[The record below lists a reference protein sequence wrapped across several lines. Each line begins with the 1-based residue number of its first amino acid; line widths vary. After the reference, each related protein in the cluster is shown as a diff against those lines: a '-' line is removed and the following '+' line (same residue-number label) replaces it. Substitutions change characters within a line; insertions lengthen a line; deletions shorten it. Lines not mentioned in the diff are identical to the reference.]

1 MTDQRPN
8 ILIIV
13 LDAARAENFSIY
25 GYDLPTTPNLE
36 RFAERFA
43 VYRNC
48 ISAAIWTLPSTTGLF
63 TGTYPSTHQLE
74 IDGERLS
81 RRFTTLAERL
91 SELGYATAK
100 VTGLV
105 PYVSDFSGLDRGFSR
120 CFEPPPNAMRAAWR
134 RLQRRAARRG
144 GRERREGID
153 AGLDIK
159 AEADT
164 ARRRTLKHRF
174 RYWLT
179 GFSDA
184 GAAACMDH
192 ARELWRRFEDRPRF
206 IYMHL
211 QETHAEYRPPH
222 RFRRRFLPD
231 ALRYRNVAAVNQRP
245 NPHDLG
251 LVKMNGDDYA
261 ILTGLYDGCI
271 AYLDEQIGELLDDL
285 STRPDFDNTFV
296 LITADHGDC
305 LGRHGI
311 LGHQFV
317 CYDELLRIPW
327 VVKWPRSVGITGEQS
342 NLVQNVDLFPTLCA
356 LLGIERPAQCEGID
370 FLSQQRDLA
379 YAELLKPF
387 GVSGIREGHHRMA
400 PQYDRGVLA
409 VRSVTHKCITY
420 SNGSPEE
427 LYDLAADPREEHNLL
442 ETAGRWPDDAEAQ
455 RLCAAMEAW
464 KPRWRRAWEQV
475 QQALAGGDEAEMSP
489 VVEERLRALGYLD

>member
-25 GYDLPTTPNLE
+25 GYDQPTTPNLE
-36 RFAERFA
+36 RFAEQFA
-43 VYRNC
+43 IYRNC
-48 ISAAIWTLPSTTGLF
+48 VSAAIWTLPSTTGLF

-105 PYVSDFSGLDRGFSR
+105 PYVSDFSGLDRGFAH

-134 RLQRRAARRG
+134 RLQRRAAKRS

-164 ARRRTLKHRF
+164 ARRQTLKHRF

-179 GFSDA
+179 GFTDA

-192 ARELWRRFEDRPRF
+192 ARELWQRFEDRPRF
-206 IYMHL
+206 LYMHL

-222 RFRRRFLPD
+222 RFRRCFLPD

-251 LVKMNGDDYA
+251 LVKMTSDDYA

-285 STRPDFDNTFV
+285 STRPDFDNTLV

-327 VVKWPRSVGITGEQS
+327 IIKWPRSIGVRGDQDA
-342 NLVQNVDLFPTLCA
+342 LVQNVDLFTTLCP

-370 FLSQQRDLA
+370 FLSQERDLA

-387 GVSGIREGHHRMA
+387 GVSGVREGLHRLA

-409 VRSVTHKCITY
+409 VRSTTVKCIAY
-420 SNGSPEE
+420 SNDQPDEF
-427 LYDLAADPREEHNLL
+427 YDLAADPREERNMIGPS
-442 ETAGRWPDDAEAQ
+442 GRWPDLAPAQ
-455 RLCAAMEAW
+455 RLRMAMEEW
-464 KPRWRRAWEQV
+464 RPRWRSAFEAV
-475 QQALAGGDEAEMSP
+475 QNRLKDGSDPEISP
-489 VVEERLRALGYLD
+489 IVEERLRALGYLD

>member
-1 MTDQRPN
+1 MNDQRPN

-13 LDAARAENFSIY
+13 LDAARAENFSLY
-25 GYDLPTTPNLE
+25 GYDKPTTPNLE
-36 RFAERFA
+36 RFADQFA
-43 VYRNC
+43 IYRNC
-48 ISAAIWTLPSTTGLF
+48 VSAAIWTLPSTTGLF

-81 RRFTTLAERL
+81 RRFVTLAERL

-105 PYVSDFSGLDRGFSR
+105 PYVSDFSGLDRGFAQS
-120 CFEPPPNAMRAAWR
+120 FEPPPNPLRAAWR
-134 RLQRRAARRG
+134 RVQRRAAQRS
-144 GRERREGID
+144 GRTRREGID

-164 ARRRTLKHRF
+164 ARRQTLTHRL

-179 GFSDA
+179 GFTDA

-192 ARELWRRFEDRPRF
+192 AREFWQRFEDRPRF

-222 RFRRRFLPD
+222 AFRRRFLPD
-231 ALRYRNVAAVNQRP
+231 ALRYRNIAAVNQRP

-251 LVKMNGDDYA
+251 LVKMTGDEYA
-261 ILTGLYDGCI
+261 ILMGLYDGCI

-285 STRPDFDNTFV
+285 STRPDFDNTLV

-317 CYDELLRIPW
+317 CYEELLHIPW
-327 VVKWPRSVGITGEQS
+327 IVKWPRSVGVTGDQPQ
-342 NLVQNVDLFPTLCA
+342 LIQNVDLFTTLCP

-370 FLSQQRDLA
+370 ILSQHREVA
-379 YAELLKPF
+379 HAELLKPF
-387 GVSGIREGHHRMA
+387 GVAGVREGLHRLA
-400 PQYDRGVLA
+400 PHLNRGVLA
-409 VRSVTHKCITY
+409 MRSVSHKCITY
-420 SNGSPEE
+420 SNDQPDE
-427 LYDLAADPREEHNLL
+427 LFDLTADPREEHNLIDA
-442 ETAGRWPDDAEAQ
+442 TGKWPEFEQAR
-455 RLCAAMEAW
+455 RLRAAMEAW
-464 KPRWRRAWEQV
+464 KPRWKQAFDEV
-475 QQALAGGDEAEMSP
+475 QHRLKEDGSPEMSP
-489 VVEERLRALGYLD
+489 IVEERLRALGYLD